1 MTQNPKF
8 SVIIPTYNRANYV
21 AEAIES
27 VLQQTYRGSEL
38 IVVNDGSTDDTAEV
52 IRRFRDRICYV
63 EKANGGKASAVNLGL
78 KYVTGDYVWILDD
91 DDIGLPNKL
100 ELHAA
105 QFAEDPDLRFVYTGY
120 ESIEGERSDLPVRSF
135 EARMPPKGDMVMY
148 LFGRFE
154 LCSPTVV
161 AHRMCYDRVGCF
173 DERLIRG
180 QDYDMWVRMIRAGFK
195 IGVIKQPTLRCRMH
209 EGDRGSASDR
219 FPASDI
225 AKKNREYLGLIVQKL
240 YWELP
245 LEAFYSRLAQ
255 NPNDPI
261 LILKTLLRRLWMMP
275 LPVLQDEVLRDLD
288 MLEAHVEQHRLSF
301 DEHAHRFL
309 ISLKNTTEQTAPRV
323 KKKVE
328 KILNCTHNRKYNNC

>member
-21 AEAIES
+21 AEAVES
-27 VLQQTYRGSEL
+27 VFQQTYQGFEL

-52 IRRFRDRICYV
+52 IRRFGDRICYV

-91 DDIGLPNKL
+91 DDIALPNKL

-105 QFAEDPDLRFVYTGY
+105 QFAEDPDLKFVYTGY

-135 EARMPPKGDMVMY
+135 DARMPPKGDMVMY

-180 QDYDMWVRMIRAGFK
+180 QDYDMWIRIIRAGFK
-195 IGVIKQPTLRCRMH
+195 IGIIVQPTLRCRMH

-255 NPNDPI
+255 NPDDPI
-261 LILKTLLRRLWMMP
+261 LIMKTLLRRLWVMP
-275 LPVLQDEVLRDLD
+275 LPALQDEVLRDLD
-288 MLEAHVEQHRLSF
+288 MLERHVEQHHLSF
-301 DEHAHRFL
+301 DEPAHRFL
-309 ISLKNTTEQTAPRV
+309 ISLKNTTEQTAPRI
-323 KKKVE
+323 KKKIE
-328 KILNCTHNRKYNNC
+328 KILNCTHYKV

>member
-1 MTQNPKF
+1 MAQNPKF

-21 AEAIES
+21 AEAVES
-27 VLQQTYRGSEL
+27 VLQQTYHRSEL

-52 IRRFRDRICYV
+52 IRRFGDRICYM

-105 QFAEDPDLRFVYTGY
+105 QFAGDPDLKFVYTGY
-120 ESIEGERSDLPVRSF
+120 EFIEGERSDLPVRSF
-135 EARMPPKGDMVMY
+135 EARMPPIGDMVMY

-180 QDYDMWVRMIRAGFK
+180 QDYDMWIRIIRAGFK
-195 IGVIKQPTLRCRMH
+195 IGIIKQPTLRCRMH

-225 AKKNREYLGLIVQKL
+225 AEKNREYLGLIVQKL

-245 LEAFYSRLAQ
+245 LGAFYSRLAQ
-255 NPNDPI
+255 DPNDPL
-261 LILKTLLRRLWMMP
+261 LIMKALLRRLWVMP

-288 MLEAHVEQHRLSF
+288 MLERHVEQHRLSF
-301 DEHAHRFL
+301 EDSANRFL
-309 ISLKNTTEQTAPRV
+309 MGLKNTTEQTAPCV
-323 KKKVE
+323 SKKVE
-328 KILNCTHNRKYNNC
+328 SILNFTHCKI

>member
-21 AEAIES
+21 AEAVES
-27 VLQQTYRGSEL
+27 VLKQTYQGFEL

-52 IRRFRDRICYV
+52 IRRFGDRIRYM
-63 EKANGGKASAVNLGL
+63 EKANGGKASAVNMGL
-78 KYVTGDYVWILDD
+78 KYLTGEYVWILDD

-105 QFAEDPDLRFVYTGY
+105 QFAEDPDLKFVYTGY
-120 ESIEGERSDLPVRSF
+120 EFIEGERSDVPVRSF
-135 EARMPPKGDMVMY
+135 EARMPPIGDMVMY

-161 AHRMCYDRVGCF
+161 AHRSCYDRVGCF

-180 QDYDMWVRMIRAGFK
+180 QDYDMWIRMIRAGFK
-195 IGVIKQPTLRCRMH
+195 IGIIKQPTLRCRMH

-219 FPASDI
+219 FSASDI
-225 AKKNREYLGLIVQKL
+225 ARKNREYLGLIVQKL

-255 NPNDPI
+255 DPHDPI
-261 LILKTLLRRLWMMP
+261 LIMKTLLRRLWMMP
-275 LPVLQDEVLRDLD
+275 LPALQDEVLRDLD
-288 MLEAHVEQHRLSF
+288 MLETHVAQHRLSF
-301 DEHAHRFL
+301 DDSARRFL
-309 ISLKNTTEQTAPRV
+309 MGLKNTTELTAPRV
-323 KKKVE
+323 AKKVG
-328 KILNCTHNRKYNNC
+328 KIMNLMH

>member
-1 MTQNPKF
+1 M
-8 SVIIPTYNRANYV
+8 
-21 AEAIES
+21 EAIES
-27 VLQQTYRGSEL
+27 VLQQTYQGFEL

-52 IRRFRDRICYV
+52 IRRFGDRICYM

-78 KYVTGDYVWILDD
+78 KYATGEYVWILDD

-105 QFAEDPDLRFVYTGY
+105 QFAEDSDLKFVYTSY

-135 EARMPPKGDMVMY
+135 EARMPPIGDMVMY

-180 QDYDMWVRMIRAGFK
+180 QDYDMWIRIIRAGFK
-195 IGVIKQPTLRCRMH
+195 IGIIKQPTLRCRMH

-219 FPASDI
+219 FSASDI

-245 LEAFYSRLAQ
+245 PTGF
-255 NPNDPI
+255 
-261 LILKTLLRRLWMMP
+261 
-275 LPVLQDEVLRDLD
+275 LQ
-288 MLEAHVEQHRLSF
+288 SF
-301 DEHAHRFL
+301 G
-309 ISLKNTTEQTAPRV
+309 SKS
-323 KKKVE
+323 K
-328 KILNCTHNRKYNNC
+328 

>member
-1 MTQNPKF
+1 MTLNPKF

-21 AEAIES
+21 VEAVES
-27 VLQQTYRGSEL
+27 VFQQTYQNSEL

-52 IRRFRDRICYV
+52 IRRFGDRICYV

-78 KYVTGDYVWILDD
+78 KYATGEYVWILDD
-91 DDIGLPNKL
+91 DDIGLPDKL

-105 QFAEDPDLRFVYTGY
+105 QFAEDPDLKFVYTGY

-135 EARMPPKGDMVMY
+135 EARMPPIGDMVMY

-180 QDYDMWVRMIRAGFK
+180 QDYDMWIRIIRAGFK
-195 IGVIKQPTLRCRMH
+195 IGIIKQPTLRCRMH

-219 FPASDI
+219 FSASDI

-245 LEAFYSRLAQ
+245 LQAFYSRLAQ
-255 NPNDPI
+255 DPNDPI
-261 LILKTLLRRLWMMP
+261 LIMKTLLRRLWMLP
-275 LPVLQDEVLRDLD
+275 LPALQDEVLRDLN
-288 MLEAHVEQHRLSF
+288 MLETHVAQHRLSF
-301 DEHAHRFL
+301 DEPAHRFL
-309 ISLKNTTEQTAPRV
+309 MGLKNTMEQTAPRV
-323 KKKVE
+323 AEKVE
-328 KILNCTHNRKYNNC
+328 KVLNITHY